1 MYKHVGWR
9 IFLLLLGVDACR
21 FFNSHLLSYAYY
33 SWKGPQP
40 SSDFSPFVFLFL
52 FVGIVLILVGAT
64 LIKHAVIHNRIVD
77 ERILLSR
84 RMKLSAAV
92 LDEEAFVTEYA
103 KETLQKQLSDEY
115 EKKGRDYHV

>member
-1 MYKHVGWR
+1 MYKHVGWQ
-9 IFLLLLGVDACR
+9 IFLIVLGALGCEV
-21 FFNSHLLSYAYY
+21 FFLCLIYYEYY
-33 SWKGPQP
+33 SWKGLR
-40 SSDFSPFVFLFL
+40 PFLHFPPIVFLFL

-64 LIKHAVIHNRIVD
+64 LIKDVAKHNRMVD

-84 RMKLSAAV
+84 RMKLRAAV
-92 LDEEAFVTEYA
+92 LNEEAFVTEYA